1 MHSAVKKTM
10 YINNVLTKLRVSE
23 GILREKL
30 ELSKKDWK
38 QAKKKYGL
46 FHIYH
51 QHQDENE
58 FGLKSGDG
66 RGGVKEGN
74 ERDV

>member
-23 GILREKL
+23 GILREKF

-38 QAKKKYGL
+38 EAKKKYGL
-46 FHIYH
+46 LH
-51 QHQDENE
+51 
-58 FGLKSGDG
+58 L
-66 RGGVKEGN
+66 
-74 ERDV
+74 